1 MPDRT
6 DYRKTA
12 TRGILCCFFGLLTVM
27 IDPGFDLGVAPY
39 VAVAGALAVAAGCAM
54 LSTLPVTGVYGAF
67 MTAGAVFAGAFAA
80 LILALVLAP
89 LDLVPSWL
97 PAVTKAFGALAL
109 FSLAAAAEILCRR
122 LKWRRLARA
131 WALSETIVGLIY
143 AAPAVLG
150 CFYDYYADT
159 FESYRVLSALRY
171 ELSSFEFPGMHLAGV
186 GNGSPWLV
194 ILFLVLLAPAAIL
207 LVNLLRTYVY
217 AASPAP
223 PRDDTEPIAW
233 SRR

>member
-1 MPDRT
+1 MPDRA
-6 DYRKTA
+6 DYRKTT
-12 TRGILCCFFGLLTVM
+12 TRGMLCCFFGLLTVM
-27 IDPGFDLGVAPY
+27 IDPGFGLGVAPY

-54 LSTLPVTGVYGAF
+54 LSTLPVTGVYGVF
-67 MTAGAVFAGAFAA
+67 MTAAAVFAGAYGA
-80 LILALVLAP
+80 LILALLF
-89 LDLVPSWL
+89 VPAEFAASWF

-109 FSLAAAAEILCRR
+109 LSLAAAAEILCRR

-131 WALSETIVGLIY
+131 WLLTETVVGLIY

-150 CFYDYYADT
+150 CFYDYYAGA
-159 FESYRVLSALRY
+159 FESYRVMSALRY

-194 ILFLVLLAPAAIL
+194 MLFLVLLAPAAIL

-223 PRDDTEPIAW
+223 PRDGAEPIAW